1 MYNKIHYMKS
11 IEFTDEE
18 LNALL
23 QLIDIAIKSQGLNVA
38 QAGVILADKIRE
50 SASPDSQIES
60 NPMLAEVLPS
70 SDEDGEESA

>member
-1 MYNKIHYMKS
+1 MKS

-18 LNALL
+18 LNALM

-38 QAGVILADKIRE
+38 QAGVILADKLRE
-50 SASPDSQIES
+50 TLSPDPQVES
-60 NPMLAEVLPS
+60 SPQFSEVLPS

>member
-1 MYNKIHYMKS
+1 MKS

-50 SASPDSQIES
+50 SASPDSVVES
-60 NPMLAEVLPS
+60 SPMLAEVLPL

>member
-1 MYNKIHYMKS
+1 MKS

-50 SASPDSQIES
+50 SASPDSVIES
-60 NPMLAEVLPS
+60 NPILAEVLPP

>member
-1 MYNKIHYMKS
+1 MKS

-23 QLIDIAIKSQGLNVA
+23 QLIDLAIKSQGLNVA

-50 SASPDSQIES
+50 SASPDTEVES
-60 NPMLAEVLPS
+60 NPILAEVLPPS
-70 SDEDGEESA
+70 EEDGEDSA

>member
-1 MYNKIHYMKS
+1 MKS

-23 QLIDIAIKSQGLNVA
+23 QLIDLAIKSQGLNVA

-50 SASPDSQIES
+50 SASPDTEVES
-60 NPMLAEVLPS
+60 NPILAEVLPPS
-70 SDEDGEESA
+70 GEDGEDSA

>member
-1 MYNKIHYMKS
+1 MKS

-50 SASPDSQIES
+50 SASPDSVIES
-60 NPMLAEVLPS
+60 SPMLAEVLPP